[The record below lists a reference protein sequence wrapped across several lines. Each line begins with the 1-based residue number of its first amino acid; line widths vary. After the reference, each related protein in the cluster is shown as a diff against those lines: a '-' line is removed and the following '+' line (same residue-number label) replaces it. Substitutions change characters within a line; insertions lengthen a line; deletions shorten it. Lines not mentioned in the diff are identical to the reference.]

1 MREQWINKLN
11 KLPNQPKFIIGRK
24 AIVQISLENCMH
36 KYTSKYILI
45 KSVND
50 VKIFG
55 QTHFH

>member
-1 MREQWINKLN
+1 MREQWVNKLN

-24 AIVQISLENCMH
+24 AIVQISLEKCMH
-36 KYTSKYILI
+36 NYIYILI

-50 VKIFG
+50 VKIFD